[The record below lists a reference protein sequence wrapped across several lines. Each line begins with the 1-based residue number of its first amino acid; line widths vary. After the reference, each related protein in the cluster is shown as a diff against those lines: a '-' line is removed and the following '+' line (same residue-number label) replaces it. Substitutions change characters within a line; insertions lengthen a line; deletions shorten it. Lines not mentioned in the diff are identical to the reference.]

1 MLTKC
6 INILIYVYWTGSPY
20 YYSQNCQKQEQKTD
34 GSGNMYARERLS
46 NYPIFYSFLLD
57 MYLANKNYVQKKKIR
72 HL

>member
-1 MLTKC
+1 M
-6 INILIYVYWTGSPY
+6 YWTGSPY

-34 GSGNMYARERLS
+34 DSGHMYARERLS
-46 NYPIFYSFLLD
+46 SYPIFYSFLLD

>member
-1 MLTKC
+1 M
-6 INILIYVYWTGSPY
+6 YWTGSPY

-57 MYLANKNYVQKKKIR
+57 MYLANKNYVQIKKKKASIK
-72 HL
+72 L

>member
-1 MLTKC
+1 M
-6 INILIYVYWTGSPY
+6 YWTGYPY

-57 MYLANKNYVQKKKIR
+57 MYLANKNYV
-72 HL
+72 